1 MLNKGVNEEYVY
13 DLLSSQDWKDYLRE
27 VKTKR
32 ITKTTHEGGIFKYCL
47 NGMRHNS
54 IQAKKN
60 GHCQYCYFQYMNEVP
75 ESKREHYPEL
85 RWNQSGVQQCLQCN
99 VSLCPQCDRI
109 FHGADL
115 SAHSSLSME
124 ESLLL
129 STSTK
134 RWHWTTPRCKP
145 IVCPERVWGHGNS
158 SRICWYNSTYLCM

>member
-1 MLNKGVNEEYVY
+1 MLRKPVDTASTSFSTHNSSNHLFSVLNKGVNEEYVY

-85 RWNQSGVQQCLQCN
+85 R
-99 VSLCPQCDRI
+99 
-109 FHGADL
+109 
-115 SAHSSLSME
+115 
-124 ESLLL
+124 
-129 STSTK
+129 
-134 RWHWTTPRCKP
+134 
-145 IVCPERVWGHGNS
+145 
-158 SRICWYNSTYLCM
+158 